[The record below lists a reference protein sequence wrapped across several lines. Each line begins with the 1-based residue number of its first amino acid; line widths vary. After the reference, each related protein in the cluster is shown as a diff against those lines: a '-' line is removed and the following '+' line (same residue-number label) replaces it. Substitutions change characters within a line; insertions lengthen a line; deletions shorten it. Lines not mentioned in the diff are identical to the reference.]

1 MPFTAGSDNG
11 EGRKTEIMDI
21 NSLEWSETTDYPG
34 KIGQAAHTS
43 VSFDDAI
50 VLIGVT
56 IYKFKDGVWTDLGS
70 TNNNR
75 YWHNSITFGEKTI
88 IIGGRDWGSHVS
100 AESIDTE
107 VYTFTDSNTYTRNI
121 TCPTLPQNDNV
132 A

>member
-1 MPFTAGSDNG
+1 MYNTDLGNYQNMPFTAGSDNG
-11 EGRKTEIMDI
+11 KGRKTEIMDI

-34 KIGQAAHTS
+34 EIGQAAYTS

-88 IIGGRDWGSHVS
+88 IIGGRDWG
-100 AESIDTE
+100 
-107 VYTFTDSNTYTRNI
+107 
-121 TCPTLPQNDNV
+121 
-132 A
+132 